1 LQPNKNTNMK
11 TTKTHQPHQLLT
23 AIGAITLITLGIL
36 LALAILNGVKV
47 TEFDGDLA
55 LQDVYFQTSL
65 GSRIPGSE
73 AHENIVDWIVKR
85 TEGNGWI
92 VELHETE
99 INQISVRNIIAK
111 NRNEMPEMI
120 IGAHYDSRMYADK
133 DIDPQKRTEP
143 VPGAN
148 DGASGVAVLLE
159 LTRTLPEDLA
169 KDVWLVFFDA
179 EDNGNIAGWDWILGS
194 QAFVRDY
201 AIQPEAVVIIDMIG
215 DKDLNIH
222 LESNSHVELSNE
234 IWDVAAKL
242 GYREYF
248 IPTPKY
254 RILDDH
260 IPFIRAGMRAID
272 IIDFDYA
279 HWHTSEDTPDKVSA
293 DSLEIVGKVLHTWLL
308 QK

>member
-1 LQPNKNTNMK
+1 MK

-23 AIGAITLITLGIL
+23 AIGTITLIALGIL